1 MSEPASLVDHLQAAL
16 ERVRAKVRSV
26 PDFPKPG
33 ILFRDITPVLAHPP
47 TLVDALVL
55 HRLHIADI
63 EGQIDKIVGI
73 ESRGFLFG
81 MALAAELHV
90 GFVPVRKPGKLP
102 ASTTEVRYALEYG
115 QDALQIHTDSIDRG
129 DRVLLVDDLLATGG
143 TADATRQLV
152 TQLGGTVLAA
162 LFLIELTALG
172 GRSKLEGLRVETIL
186 RY

>member
-1 MSEPASLVDHLQAAL
+1 MTEHETDIEIAK

-33 ILFRDITPVLAHPP
+33 ILFRDITPVLADPP
-47 TLVDALVL
+47 TLREALAL
-55 HRLHIADI
+55 HRRQIADV
-63 EGQIDKIVGI
+63 EGRLDKIVGI

-90 GFVPVRKPGKLP
+90 GFVPVRKPGNLP
-102 ASTTEVRYALEYG
+102 AATTEVRYALEYG
-115 QDALQIHTDSIDRG
+115 ADTLQIHTDAIAPG
-129 DRVLLVDDLLATGG
+129 DRVLVVDDLLATGG
-143 TADATRQLV
+143 TADAARRLV

-162 LFLIELTALG
+162 LFLIELEALG
-172 GRSKLEGLRVETIL
+172 GRAKLDGVRVETIL

>member
-1 MSEPASLVDHLQAAL
+1 MTEHETDIEIAKA
-16 ERVRAKVRSV
+16 RVRAKVRSV

-33 ILFRDITPVLAHPP
+33 ILFRDITPVLADPP
-47 TLVDALVL
+47 TLREALAL
-55 HRLHIADI
+55 HRRQIADV
-63 EGQIDKIVGI
+63 EGRLDKIVGI

-102 ASTTEVRYALEYG
+102 AATTEVRYALEYG
-115 QDALQIHTDSIDRG
+115 ADTLQIHTDAIAPG
-129 DRVLLVDDLLATGG
+129 DRVLVVDDLLATGG
-143 TADATRQLV
+143 TADAARRLV

-162 LFLIELTALG
+162 LFLIELEALG
-172 GRSKLEGLRVETIL
+172 GRAKLDGVRVETIL